1 MASNLSIDARVEGEG
16 HVRVHARFEVPPGV
30 TVLYGPS
37 GSGKSTCLAAV
48 AGLVPLAR
56 GRIALGDEVLS
67 DAAARVHRPVH
78 LRRVGMVFQSLALF
92 PHLSVEQNVA
102 YGLPRDA
109 AAGKAQQ
116 WLERMKVATLGARHP
131 STLSGG
137 EAQRVALAR
146 ALASEPKALLLDE
159 PFSALDV
166 ALRREL
172 GAELK
177 ALIAELK
184 IPTLLVTHDRDDAR
198 ALGER
203 VVLLDVGQVVGEGT
217 PDAALP

>member
-1 MASNLSIDARVEGEG
+1 MASELSVDARVEGEG
-16 HVRVHARFEVPPGV
+16 HVRVDARFTVPPGV

-37 GSGKSTCLAAV
+37 GSGKSTCLAAI
-48 AGLVPLAR
+48 AGLVTLAR

-67 DAAARVHRPVH
+67 DTAAGVHRPVH

-92 PHLSVEQNVA
+92 PHLSVTQNVA
-102 YGLPRDA
+102 YGLPRGTA
-109 AAGKAQQ
+109 PAKAQQ
-116 WLERMKVATLGARHP
+116 WLERMKVGTLSARSP

-146 ALASEPKALLLDE
+146 ALASEPRALLLDE

-166 ALRREL
+166 TLRREL

-177 ALIAELK
+177 TLIAELK

-203 VVLLDVGQVVGEGT
+203 VVLLDVGKVVGEGPPAT
-217 PDAALP
+217 ALP